1 MSKSKIFILLPDG
14 VGLRNFAYSKFH
26 ELGIEQ
32 GHEVIFWNNTPFQLS
47 DLGFEEIVIRNGKSN
62 KRTEVYK
69 NARKQIELNRN
80 KKQFND
86 AVYDYYR
93 FPYSYRNIKTA
104 LKNIATQWL
113 TLRYTSDDG
122 LQTIR
127 QRVKELEKQTS
138 YFRECLEVLK
148 KEKPAMVFCTNQRPM
163 TAIAPLLAAQELGI
177 PTATFIFSWDNLP
190 KATMVAE
197 TDYYFVWSDFMKAE
211 LLKYY
216 PYIGEES
223 IFVTG
228 TPQFESHYE
237 KERLILRSDFFQAN
251 GLDPDKKYIC
261 YSGDDITTCPDDP
274 KYLEDVAEA
283 VENLNAE
290 GYKLGILFRRC
301 PVDFSDRFDRV
312 LEKYKAIIV
321 PVKPK
326 WEKKG
331 GMWNTILPT
340 PEDMNLQVNT
350 IAHTEMV
357 INLGSSMVFD
367 YAAHHKPCA
376 YINYDVKNKVA
387 PDWSVQKIYKYIHF
401 RSMPDPTTVLWLNE
415 KNDIKETIKKVVTGQ
430 HSNTE
435 MAETWFRIINAFPPK
450 AASKKI
456 WDAINTIVS

>member
-47 DLGFEEIVIRNGKSN
+47 DLGFQEIVIRNAKSN

-93 FPYSYRNIKTA
+93 FPYSYKNIKTG

-113 TLRYTSDDG
+113 TLRYTSDTG
-122 LQTIR
+122 IRKIR
-127 QRVKELEKQTS
+127 QQVRKFEKQTT
-138 YFRECLEVLK
+138 YFQECLEVLK

-190 KATMVAE
+190 KATMVVE

-216 PYIGEES
+216 PYIEAEN

-237 KERLILRSDFFQAN
+237 KERLISRSDFFQTN
-251 GLDPDKKYIC
+251 GLDPNKKYIC

-283 VENLNAE
+283 VESLNAE
-290 GYKLGILFRRC
+290 GFKLGILFRRC
-301 PVDFSDRFDRV
+301 PVDFSDRFDQV
-312 LEKYKAIIV
+312 LEKYKAILV

-350 IAHTEMV
+350 IVHTEMV

-367 YAAHHKPCA
+367 YAAHQKPCA
-376 YINYDVKNKVA
+376 YINYDVENKVA

-401 RSMPDPTTVLWLNE
+401 RSMPDPTTVIWLNE
-415 KNDIKETIKKVVTGQ
+415 KNDIKETIKKVVSGE
-430 HSNTE
+430 HANTE
-435 MAETWFRIINAFPPK
+435 MAEAWFHIINAFPPE

-456 WDAINTIVS
+456 WNAINTIVS